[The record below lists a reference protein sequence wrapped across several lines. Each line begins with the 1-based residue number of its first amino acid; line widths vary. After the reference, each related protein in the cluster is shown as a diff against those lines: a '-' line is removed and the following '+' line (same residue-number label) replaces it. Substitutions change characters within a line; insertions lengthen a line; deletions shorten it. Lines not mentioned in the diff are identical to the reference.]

1 MTNDAYAARNRLM
14 VLAATLALYI
24 GLRAGRYRDPEESEE
39 RFAWVVQIDLPTGQ
53 VTMHIDAEDTASQ
66 WQLLPEISRTWDG
79 HVAQDAF
86 AAIARFVEARL
97 DDIRQG
103 LGLRALY
110 MAALNR
116 VSGVEDGAWRM
127 AADLMATL
135 NRVSALEYALSQL
148 QSIAADLKQE
158 RQNATGLEAAPLG
171 QQFRVLVI
179 PGTGGEHACIGRFL
193 AGSTNE
199 LWISMDD
206 PLPIDTKVLL
216 RYQPPE
222 AVGVVCVVA
231 EVIDWRSAGA
241 YLRIVRDAFK
251 HKTGPL

>member
-103 LGLRALY
+103 LGLQALH
-110 MAALNR
+110 MAAQNR
-116 VSGVEDGAWRM
+116 LSAVEHGVSIHFQRM
-127 AADLMATL
+127 AADLEREREEVTRLRA
-135 NRVSALEYALSQL
+135 ALCVGG
-148 QSIAADLKQE
+148 
-158 RQNATGLEAAPLG
+158 TLG
-171 QQFRVLVI
+171 QPFRVQVI
-179 PGTGGEHACIGRFL
+179 PGTGVEHACIGRL
-193 AGSTNE
+193 IAGSPDD
-199 LWISMDD
+199 LWITMDD
-206 PLPIDTKVLL
+206 PLPVDTKVLL
-216 RYQPPE
+216 RYQTPD
-222 AVGVVCVVA
+222 AVVAVCVVA
-231 EVIDWRSAGA
+231 KVLDWRSAGS
-241 YLRIVRDAFK
+241 YLRIERNAF
-251 HKTGPL
+251 KTGPL